1 MRKKDNIYYLAGA
14 AGILLLTFLFR
25 KFQKMDQKLTKNF
38 SFAEFES
45 NDGAV
50 MPPDVKKNI
59 KELAKNLQVIRDY
72 VGKPLKINSGYRSP
86 GQNEKV
92 GGRSQSKHMI
102 GQAADFT
109 IPGMKTNEVLAVVEK
124 LIALKKIKQGGVGYY
139 PTWIHYDIRG
149 TKARWNG

>member
-1 MRKKDNIYYLAGA
+1 VQKKDNLYYLAGA
-14 AGILLLTFLFR
+14 AGILLLTVLIRKFR
-25 KFQKMDQKLTKNF
+25 KMDKLTKSF
-38 SFAEFES
+38 TFAEFES

-50 MPPDVKKNI
+50 MPPEVKKNI
-59 KELAKNLQVIRDY
+59 QELAKNLQIIRDY
-72 VGKPLKINSGYRSP
+72 VGKPIKINSGYRSP

-109 IPGMKTNEVLAVVEK
+109 IPGMKTSEVLAIVEK

>member
-1 MRKKDNIYYLAGA
+1 MQKKNNIYYLAGA
-14 AGILLLTFLFR
+14 AGILLLTVLFR
-25 KFQKMDQKLTKNF
+25 KFRRMDKLTKNF
-38 SFAEFES
+38 TIAEFES
-45 NDGAV
+45 HDGAS
-50 MPPDVKKNI
+50 MPPDAKNNI

-72 VGKPLKINSGYRSP
+72 VGKPIKINSGYRSP
-86 GQNEKV
+86 GQNQKV
-92 GGRSQSKHMI
+92 NGRSQSRHLI

-109 IPGMKTNEVLAVVEK
+109 IPGMSTSEVLAVVEK

>member
-1 MRKKDNIYYLAGA
+1 MQKKNNIYFLAGA
-14 AGILLLTFLFR
+14 AGILLLTVLFR
-25 KFQKMDQKLTKNF
+25 KFRKMDKLTKNF
-38 SFAEFES
+38 TIAEFES
-45 NDGAV
+45 HDGAS
-50 MPPDVKKNI
+50 MPPDAKKNI
-59 KELAKNLQVIRDY
+59 QELAKNLQVIRDY

-92 GGRSQSKHMI
+92 NGRSQSRHLI

-109 IPGMKTNEVLAVVEK
+109 ITGMTTSEILAVVEK